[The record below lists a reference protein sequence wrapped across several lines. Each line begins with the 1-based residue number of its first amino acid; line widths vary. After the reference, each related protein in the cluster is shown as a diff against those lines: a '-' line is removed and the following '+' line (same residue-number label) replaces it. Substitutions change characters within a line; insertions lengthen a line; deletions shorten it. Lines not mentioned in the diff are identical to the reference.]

1 MPERRRVRQQRRL
14 DRLARDEQLDRLDAG
29 GPGRVD
35 EVLPFRHEQAQL
47 RAPAARGELADELQL
62 LVVARGDHAAL
73 IMAPARTPSALTEVT
88 RESAAVL
95 ASEAA
100 RTASDHLPVVARF
113 R

>member
-1 MPERRRVRQQRRL
+1 
-14 DRLARDEQLDRLDAG
+14 
-29 GPGRVD
+29 
-35 EVLPFRHEQAQL
+35 
-47 RAPAARGELADELQL
+47 
-62 LVVARGDHAAL
+62 
-73 IMAPARTPSALTEVT
+73 MAPARTPSALTEVT